1 MRRPAAGNGAGFARG
16 AAPSRSDESLEYGP
30 PVRGALSSGR
40 ERGPLASVRRL
51 WLEVGRELQRSGW
64 LPALSLGLRGSAALV
79 PWRFWRFQADM
90 VLATRSLEV
99 DEFGFDPK
107 FSAIFEPV
115 LEFLYS
121 RYWRVESLGLS
132 NVPGQGRALLVANHA
147 GTLPFD
153 AAMIAYAVHRDH
165 ASHRLVRPLLED
177 FAFHFP
183 YVGPTINRLG
193 AVRACQENARR
204 VLESGQLA
212 LVFPEGIQGMGKLY
226 SQRYRLGRFGRGGFI
241 KLALR
246 TRTPIV
252 PVAVV
257 GSEEI
262 YPMVT
267 KVVGPARSVG
277 LPFLPVTPLFPWLGP
292 AGLVPLPSKWVIRF
306 GAPMRLHETHGPEAA
321 EDRLLVNQLTELVR
335 NQVGRLLEEARAERA
350 GVFKSL

>member
-1 MRRPAAGNGAGFARG
+1 M
-16 AAPSRSDESLEYGP
+16 
-30 PVRGALSSGR
+30 GR
-40 ERGPLASVRRL
+40 ERRRA
-51 WLEVGRELQRSGW
+51 GW
-64 LPALSLGLRGSAALV
+64 PAALSLGLRGGAGLV
-79 PWRFWRFQADM
+79 PWRIWRFQAEL
-90 VLATRSLEV
+90 VLATRSL
-99 DEFGFDPK
+99 DLDDFGFDRR
-107 FSAIFEPV
+107 FSGLFDPV

-132 NVPGQGRALLVANHA
+132 NVPVHGRALLVANHA

-153 AAMIAYAVHRDH
+153 AAMVAYAIRRDH

-193 AVRACQENARR
+193 AVRACQDNARR
-204 VLESGQLA
+204 VLEAGQIA

-226 SQRYRLGRFGRGGFI
+226 SKRYRLGRFGRGGFV

-246 TRTPIV
+246 TRTPIL

-262 YPMVT
+262 YPMLT
-267 KVVGPARSVG
+267 KVVGPARTVG

-292 AGLVPLPSKWVIRF
+292 LGLLPLPSKWVIRF
-306 GAPMRLHETHGPEAA
+306 GSPIRLHETHGPEAA
-321 EDRLLVNQLTELVR
+321 EDRLLVNELTDRIRSLV
-335 NQVGRLLEEARAERA
+335 QQLLEQARGERA
-350 GVFKSL
+350 GLFRSS